1 MSAKMRANGN
11 LSDASIERFYS
22 VSVNRMMSPRAAVDL
37 GRPCNS
43 LCEFQVVYRYAF
55 IVV

>member
-1 MSAKMRANGN
+1 MPAKMRANGN
-11 LSDASIERFYS
+11 FSDSSVERFYS
-22 VSVNRMMSPRAAVDL
+22 VRINRISPSDAVDL

-43 LCEFQVVYRYAF
+43 LFEFQVVHRYVF